1 MKTKKKSGKNLR
13 KSGKSQGK
21 IKEFDVIKSRK
32 PGEGGWNLIAS
43 KEGWREVSLL
53 SIEGVEPP
61 VESLRSCIFYPLVV
75 SRFQLCQNFRI
86 EYHGPRLG
94 TLNNTF
100 TELDGPLHITLR
112 DR

>member
-1 MKTKKKSGKNLR
+1 MGNL
-13 KSGKSQGK
+13 
-21 IKEFDVIKSRK
+21 EV
-32 PGEGGWNLIAS
+32 GWNLIAS